1 MKTIFYLFLATHISN
16 WVAYQIQ
23 TQQNSIFMKFK
34 CWSSPKVSRTKIL
47 QLTVVC
53 LRLNCALS
61 ALSWRI
67 DSGRAQGKTAAAV
80 HLACSYSFNNIPF
93 FCSVTFCDN
102 DIFFSLH
109 REIALQGLY
118 LWNSLIFTTH
128 FDASRH
134 WLAYISWSI
143 KKTSAVWDSLRQV
156 YWGLLFAS
164 PGSECSSFWLV
175 HTKNCHDSYVNF

>member
-1 MKTIFYLFLATHISN
+1 MKTIFYLFLATHIIN

-47 QLTVVC
+47 QLAVVC

-93 FCSVTFCDN
+93 FVLSHSVTT
-102 DIFFSLH
+102 IFSSSYTERLLYKDCICETLSSSQHILMHQGTDLH
-109 REIALQGLY
+109 TCL
-118 LWNSLIFTTH
+118 
-128 FDASRH
+128 DASRH
-134 WLAYISWSI
+134 WLTYMSLSI

-156 YWGLLFAS
+156 YWGLLFCK
-164 PGSECSSFWLV
+164 PGKWV
-175 HTKNCHDSYVNF
+175 Q